1 MKKNSSNHV
10 LLLTAMALA
19 LSLAVVTRAQQPSPS
34 PSPKAT
40 TQASAPVE
48 TGDDPGDYTVI
59 SSIEFGY
66 RGLQVAGDLNKYES
80 DLNYKAGP
88 RLFDSSFLM
97 KSRDGKGHLFDTLM
111 VSSTGWGADPQ
122 GNLRVSVE
130 KPAWYR
136 FDGSYRR
143 FKYFRFLNS
152 FANPNWVFS
161 PAAFS
166 VPPIR

>member
-1 MKKNSSNHV
+1 MKRNV
-10 LLLTAMALA
+10 AIALRLLGLA
-19 LSLAVVTRAQQPSPS
+19 LVLVLMAGAATAQQPSPS
-34 PSPKAT
+34 PKKSD
-40 TQASAPVE
+40 E
-48 TGDDPGDYTVI
+48 TKTERSTEAGEEAGDYIVT

-66 RGLQVAGDLNKYES
+66 RGISVDGDLNKYKS

-97 KSRDGKGHLFDTLM
+97 KSKDGKGDLFDTLLIT
-111 VSSTGWGADPQ
+111 STGWGADPNGQ
-122 GNLRVSVE
+122 MRMSVE

-136 FDGSYRR
+136 FDGTYRR

-161 PAAFS
+161 PARIES
-166 VPPIR
+166 